1 VKSTTLLNLRVGVP
15 QFWRGGLVPGQYFK
29 YPNPVL
35 ITKTVPGFLAE
46 SNLEAKRS
54 AAHKT
59 RSMNT
64 LMKRTILLMIAIVVS
79 GCATNHREARRKSV
93 QLYPGLPQREVVSLF
108 GMPNKAQGNPDEGNP
123 SGDYDERRQ
132 GSGGKSDFQHRTEDE
147 LVWEYDKI
155 DLKIT
160 FRHAQ
165 AGWVVK
171 TWSID

>member
-1 VKSTTLLNLRVGVP
+1 MLLTTKAR
-15 QFWRGGLVPGQYFK
+15 
-29 YPNPVL
+29 PVRL
-35 ITKTVPGFLAE
+35 TE
-46 SNLEAKRS
+46 SNLGAKRT
-54 AAHKT
+54 AAYKA

-79 GCATNHREARRKSV
+79 GCANHREARRKSV

-132 GSGGKSDFQHRTEDE
+132 GSEGDSSFQHRKEDE
-147 LVWEYDKI
+147 LVWEYDRI

-160 FRHAQ
+160 FKHNQ